1 MCDYTI
7 HKLQQVLNETANI
20 HLSITEKKDILKAV
34 EKGIKRELLFKR
46 KIGKYHSLFVCP
58 NCKKNIFTTG
68 AENDYPLRCSH
79 CGQRLSWKEF
89 KRTQECE
96 RKALAKMLMES
107 EVKSDVSA
115 E

>member
-1 MCDYTI
+1 MCDYTL
-7 HKLQQVLNETANI
+7 HKLKKLFENGEIVGF
-20 HLSITEKKDILKAV
+20 SISEKNDIIKAI

-46 KIGKYHSLFVCP
+46 KIGKYLSLFVCP

-89 KRTQECE
+89 RKTQEYE
-96 RKALAKMLMES
+96 RKELAKMLMES
-107 EVKSDVSA
+107 EVKLVVSA